1 LHDKENA
8 VRKQYST
15 VLDQL
20 LLADE
25 LNDVLESKHFFYD
38 ILVYNDSILDNFRT
52 LASYVNW
59 IY

>member
-1 LHDKENA
+1 LHNKEEA
-8 VRKQYST
+8 VRKQYNI

-25 LNDVLESKHFFYD
+25 LNDILESKHFFYD
-38 ILVYNDSILDNFRT
+38 ILVYNDSILDNFKT
-52 LASYVNW
+52 LASYIYW